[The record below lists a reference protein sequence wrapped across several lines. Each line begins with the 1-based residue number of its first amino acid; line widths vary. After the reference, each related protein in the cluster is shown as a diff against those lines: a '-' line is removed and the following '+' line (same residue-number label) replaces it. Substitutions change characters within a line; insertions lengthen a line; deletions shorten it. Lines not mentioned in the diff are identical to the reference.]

1 MFNFD
6 YITKED
12 IKEHNPSWPK
22 ILDHPYI
29 ILIVGSSASGKTS
42 ALLNLINLNQK
53 STQSYFTVPKNIR
66 INSRHYF
73 VVRIPNKREIQQTP
87 FNHSSDLDFKDFM
100 NLYKICT
107 AKPHSFL
114 VINAT
119 LSSGKYSRFRKN
131 LLERI

>member
-6 YITKED
+6 SITKED

-119 LSSGKYSRFRKN
+119 LSSGKYPRFRKN